1 MNGQVAPEFA
11 EDPDSLPDED
21 YNADG
26 TYDYPPAPRSAA
38 QVLAF
43 WSRIR
48 IPDISL
54 GNYERVYRVDV
65 EQDVAEK
72 MARWESAHQPQ
83 PRTDASSDNGEWK
96 AQREAA
102 EAAEAGFRA
111 ERPAAVPRH
120 LLRIALRC
128 TGMHRDSNQLPEDQK
143 RAVLRS
149 PITLPGEGRMRVADV
164 VDRHGLRRLSQV
176 DLALAP
182 SSELERHSLD
192 DIVDQIRQTRE
203 RLEDELI
210 AVAGQ
215 IRVLQ
220 DVRPAVPQEQDY
232 RSRRFRR

>member
-1 MNGQVAPEFA
+1 MNGPAAPEFA

-102 EAAEAGFRA
+102 EAGFRA

-128 TGMHRDSNQLPEDQK
+128 TGMHRDSSQLPEDQK

-164 VDRHGLRRLSQV
+164 VDRHGPRHLSQV

-182 SSELERHSLD
+182 SSGLERHSLD
-192 DIVDQIRQTRE
+192 DIVAQIRQTRE

-220 DVRPAVPQEQDY
+220 DIQPAAPQDPDY